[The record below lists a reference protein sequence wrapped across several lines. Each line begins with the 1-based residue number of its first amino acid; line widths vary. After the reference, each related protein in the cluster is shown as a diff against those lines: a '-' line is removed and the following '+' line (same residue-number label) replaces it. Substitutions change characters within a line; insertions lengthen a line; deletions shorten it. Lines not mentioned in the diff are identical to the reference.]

1 MKYELNHLSNGAR
14 FLHIP
19 ASDATSVTALVLFG
33 VGSRYET
40 SKTSGLSHFLEHMFF
55 KGTKK
60 RPSAQMISE
69 TIDGVGG
76 EMNAFTSKEYTGYYI
91 KVAARHGALATEVL
105 SDMLHNAL
113 FDQDEINRE
122 RGVII
127 QEIGMYE
134 DQPMVYVG
142 ELFEERLFESTA
154 LGRAVIGTRANIKQF
169 SRNDFIKHRDAY
181 YTAENMVIA
190 LAGNTKLALP
200 EIRPQFDHFRVGAV
214 SKSKH
219 EEPKGDQRFTMH
231 VKKTEQTHL
240 WFGFPGVSL
249 HDENRFALRVLGAI
263 LGGGMSS
270 RLFMSVRERRGLA
283 YYVRCNSEFYTDTGY
298 IAASAGVGSAKFEK
312 ASATILTEFKKIKD
326 EVVKAPE
333 LEKAKEYI
341 KGRLLLNLEG
351 SDELAEF
358 YGLQSVLQSEL
369 LLPEDIGHKIDA
381 VTSDDVQRV
390 AQRYLADENLKAAI
404 ISAKDYSP
412 WLNQELKV

>member
-1 MKYELNHLSNGAR
+1 MNYELNHLSNGAR

-19 ASDATSVTALVLFG
+19 RPDAPSVTALVLFG

-40 SKTSGLSHFLEHMFF
+40 SKTNGLSHFLEHMFF

-60 RPSAQMISE
+60 RPTAQMISE

-134 DQPMVYVG
+134 DQPMVYAG
-142 ELFEERLFESTA
+142 ELFEERLFGATA
-154 LGRAVIGTRANIKQF
+154 MGRQVIGTRANIKQF
-169 SRNDFIKHRDAY
+169 SRADFIKHRDTF
-181 YTAENMVIA
+181 YTAENMVVV
-190 LAGNTKLALP
+190 LAGNTKTALP
-200 EIRPQFDHFRVGAV
+200 EIQNYFDHFRSGSV
-214 SKSKH
+214 SKAKH
-219 EEPKGDQRFTMH
+219 DVVKSSQRFTMH

-249 HDENRFALRVLGAI
+249 RDENRFALRVLGAI

-283 YYVRCNSEFYTDTGY
+283 YYVRCSTEFYTDTGF
-298 IAASAGVGSAKFEK
+298 IAASAGVGPDKFEE
-312 ASATILTEFKKIKD
+312 ASATILAEFKRIKD
-326 EVVKAPE
+326 EAVPE
-333 LEKAKEYI
+333 GELSKAKEYI
-341 KGRLLLNLEG
+341 KGKLLLNLEG
-351 SDELAEF
+351 SDDLAEF

-369 LLPEDIGHKIDA
+369 LMPVDIGQRIDA
-381 VTSDDVQRV
+381 VSSADVQRV
-390 AQRYLADENLKAAI
+390 ARQYLINDNLKAAI
-404 ISAKDYSP
+404 ISANDYSP
-412 WLNQELKV
+412 WLNKELKV